1 MLSENTADPN
11 QLMPWDYLEP
21 LPENDDP
28 VLHGITAESIR
39 AVVDFL
45 TPSDP
50 LRPGSWESAKWKLL
64 ALSHAM
70 IHRTQ
75 QHSFTALAEKAG
87 TSRAVL
93 SHHSVKLVDQ
103 VGFAH
108 HTGKSQGA
116 RQAYAERQKAVWRD
130 RRGAGGESATEPAQA
145 AHGAS
150 STQETAC
157 HG

>member
-93 SHHSVKLVDQ
+93 SHHSVKLVDR

-108 HTGKSQGA
+108 HSGKSESA
-116 RQAYAERQKAVWRD
+116 RLAYSERAKAVWAA
-130 RRGAGGESATEPAQA
+130 RRGVVGIDSTAAPQA
-145 AHGAS
+145 SHGAS
-150 STQETAC
+150 STPERAC
-157 HG
+157 Q